1 LPVLSD
7 IYTRQGAWQTA
18 YQTRDTLAGLELWLQ
33 RKRQIHDAKVQMTE
47 LKSALDLGKKG
58 IELTKVTA
66 RQQQEQLFLVAAIV
80 IAALLAGF
88 LIVVQRNRQRINQQR
103 TELAKLNATKDRL
116 VRGYALTRFVLT
128 HCQPSK
134 QCVSNRLGRPEP
146 TGVYAGSRLVGPRTD
161 PYTRPARQHPRL
173 GHYPDGRLETCSP
186 TR

>member
-1 LPVLSD
+1 MSD

-33 RKRQIHDAKVQMTE
+33 RKRQIRDAKVQMTE

-88 LIVVQRNRQRINQQR
+88 LIVVQRNRQRIN
-103 TELAKLNATKDRL
+103 
-116 VRGYALTRFVLT
+116 
-128 HCQPSK
+128 
-134 QCVSNRLGRPEP
+134 
-146 TGVYAGSRLVGPRTD
+146 
-161 PYTRPARQHPRL
+161 RQHRTRQAQCYQRQTRSWL
-173 GHYPDGRLETCSP
+173 CSYTICTHPLP
-186 TR
+186 TFKTMCL